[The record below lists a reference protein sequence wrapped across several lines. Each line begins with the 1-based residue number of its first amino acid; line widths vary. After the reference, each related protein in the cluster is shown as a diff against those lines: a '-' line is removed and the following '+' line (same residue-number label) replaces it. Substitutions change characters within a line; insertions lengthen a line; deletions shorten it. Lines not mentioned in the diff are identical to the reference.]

1 MNSIQKSICRFIFLF
16 DRERGV
22 AIIINNEEFESRTGM
37 GSRTGSSVD
46 RDNLQKVLKFVGFK
60 DIRVK
65 NNLKQKDMIR
75 LMEDGMCSILIAKL
89 LLANK
94 VFFYRIYPE

>member
-1 MNSIQKSICRFIFLF
+1 
-16 DRERGV
+16 
-22 AIIINNEEFESRTGM
+22 M

-75 LMEDGMCSILIAKL
+75 LMEDGMCIILIAKL
-89 LLANK
+89 LLANT
-94 VFFYRIYPE
+94 VFFLT

>member
-1 MNSIQKSICRFIFLF
+1 
-16 DRERGV
+16 
-22 AIIINNEEFESRTGM
+22 M

-75 LMEDGMCSILIAKL
+75 LMEDGMCIILIAEL
-89 LLANK
+89 LLTYKVCSTGLCMGKNEQANMT
-94 VFFYRIYPE
+94 ETL